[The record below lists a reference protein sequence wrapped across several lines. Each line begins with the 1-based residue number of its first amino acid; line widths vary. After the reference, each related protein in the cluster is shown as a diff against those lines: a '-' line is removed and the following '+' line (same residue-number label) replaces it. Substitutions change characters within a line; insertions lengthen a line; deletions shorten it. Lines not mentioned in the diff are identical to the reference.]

1 LELEKRQKK
10 IAQNAHKRKPLTIES
25 ERDKQ
30 KAELEKSGVSIIIL
44 LSLIQISYSLNK

>member
-10 IAQNAHKRKPLTIES
+10 IAQNAHKRKSVES

-44 LSLIQISYSLNK
+44 LSNHLLKT